1 MAPFY
6 AWAGD
11 VTVRDQEQ
19 KIGRPGIA
27 LQSANLDPLRRWTD
41 GWKRR
46 AGIETERLTG
56 ELADV
61 RALQSSMRRTR

>member
-19 KIGRPGIA
+19 KIGKPGIA
-27 LQSANLDPLRRWTD
+27 LQSADLDPLRRWAD
-41 GWKRR
+41 HWKRR
-46 AGIETERLTG
+46 AGI
-56 ELADV
+56 
-61 RALQSSMRRTR
+61 